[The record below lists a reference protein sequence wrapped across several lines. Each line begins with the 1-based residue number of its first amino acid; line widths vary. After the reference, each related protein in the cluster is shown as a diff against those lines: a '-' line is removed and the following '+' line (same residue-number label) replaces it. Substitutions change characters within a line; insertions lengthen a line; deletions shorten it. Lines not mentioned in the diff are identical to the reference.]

1 MGLGKRVKD
10 LREGRG
16 ESLQQTADAVG
27 TSKAH
32 VWQIERGKA
41 VNPAIGVVTRL
52 ADHFDVSVAYL
63 IGETFDGPDTD
74 GELAGMFRQASE
86 FTDSERALLKSMMKT
101 LSETSQKRRA
111 ASE

>member
-74 GELAGMFRQASE
+74 GELAGMFRQASG
-86 FTDSERALLKSMMKT
+86 FTDDERALLKSMMKT

>member
-10 LREGRG
+10 LREDKR

-32 VWQIERGKA
+32 VWQIERGRA
-41 VNPAIGVVTRL
+41 VNPAIGVLTRL
-52 ADHFDVSVAYL
+52 ADHFGVSVAYL
-63 IGETFDGPDTD
+63 IGETLDGPDTD
-74 GELAGMFRQASE
+74 EDLAGLFRQASE
-86 FTDSERALLKSMMKT
+86 FTDDELALLKSMMKT
-101 LSETSQKRRA
+101 LAETSQKRRA

>member
-10 LREGRG
+10 LRESKG

-41 VNPAIGVVTRL
+41 NNPAIGVLTRL
-52 ADHFDVSVAYL
+52 ADHFGVSVGYL
-63 IGETFDGPDTD
+63 IGEKLDDPDTD
-74 GELAGMFRQASE
+74 TELAGMFRQAND
-86 FTDSERALLKSMMKT
+86 FTADERALLKSMMKT
-101 LSETSQKRRA
+101 LAETSQKRKA
-111 ASE
+111 TSE

>member
-1 MGLGKRVKD
+1 MGLGKRIKE
-10 LREGRG
+10 LRESKG

-41 VNPAIGVVTRL
+41 DNPAIGVLTRI
-52 ADHFDVSVAYL
+52 ADHFDVSVAHL
-63 IGETFDGPDTD
+63 IGEKLDDPGIDP
-74 GELAGMFRQASE
+74 ELAGMFRQASG
-86 FTDSERALLKSMMKT
+86 FTDDERALLKSMMKT
-101 LSETSQKRRA
+101 LAETSQKRKA

>member
-1 MGLGKRVKD
+1 MALGKRVKN
-10 LREGRG
+10 LREGKG

-32 VWQIERGKA
+32 VCQIERGKA
-41 VNPAIGVVTRL
+41 DNPAIGVLTRL

-63 IGETFDGPDTD
+63 IGETLDGPDTD
-74 GELAGMFRQASE
+74 DELAGMFRQASG
-86 FTDSERALLKSMMKT
+86 FTDDERALLKSMLKT
-101 LSETSQKRRA
+101 LAESSQKRRT